1 MSQELDAFKAQ
12 LAGLFR
18 KTDDNPEVSRLLMLS
33 VGRVWYNDIKANPE
47 RMPTV
52 NLTSTNNLDVTILHS
67 TPHISGYLR
76 NIPHI
81 ADWLRAALVNN
92 APWLSNVDDQGRP
105 KKLMKFGSLDQIIA
119 EADKAMLKAAQKGR
133 DIQLDKSQEKL
144 IRPLRD
150 GYSLVEL
157 LSLEA
162 LDRESAYMQH
172 CIGNGGYDHLVGND
186 DFRYISLRDS
196 VNKPHATVELERDE
210 KGEWEIVQ
218 FQGKQN
224 QPPVQKY
231 CDLVAP
237 YFREENLKLSGD
249 VKKRLPYM
257 IDTDGNWHGR
267 EALPR
272 TMICDEFT
280 TSSDEYVDV
289 RKKEIESIINM
300 PDHLTV
306 LKRFGISFKKL
317 TNFPSVIE
325 MRSEA
330 PGGKDAN
337 LWGCD
342 FRSFPKEVKIVGNLK
357 IIHGMLN
364 AAPESITATGDIDIS
379 LISATDFPKSLK
391 ADGSISLSHVPF
403 KELNCSI
410 SAGNSLSIRDS
421 DIHSIP
427 DNLKMHKLA
436 LTDLPMETL
445 PENLM
450 VVELSLKNTK
460 ITSLPDSIQV
470 QKAITLDNLD
480 FEYFPDSIDDEV
492 ALNWVNTETFVETRL
507 DGPATV
513 GEWRAMKQ
521 SMTM

>member
-1 MSQELDAFKAQ
+1 MN
-12 LAGLFR
+12 
-18 KTDDNPEVSRLLMLS
+18 DDKQQVQRIISDSVSTLMGNAPDSGVIKKLLMIS
-33 VGRVWYNDIKANPE
+33 VGRVWINHLNS
-47 RMPTV
+47 
-52 NLTSTNNLDVTILHS
+52 LTDVTGTNLARTRATTRHMS
-67 TPHISGYLR
+67 RTPHIV
-76 NIPHI
+76 
-81 ADWLRAALVNN
+81 DWLRASLTNN
-92 APWLSNVDDQGRP
+92 APWLQNVDEHGRP
-105 KKLMKFGSLDQIIA
+105 KKLLKFRTIEQISA
-119 EADKAMLKAAQKGR
+119 EADKAMMIASQKGR
-133 DIQLDKSQEKL
+133 DILLNESQEKL
-144 IRPLRD
+144 IKTLSD

-157 LSLEA
+157 LSPEA

-172 CIGNGGYDHLVGND
+172 CIGNGGYDFKVGEE

-196 VNKPHATVELERDE
+196 SNKPHATMELERDE
-210 KGEWEIVQ
+210 DGSLEIIQ

-231 CDLVAP
+231 CDVLVP
-237 YFREENLKLSGD
+237 YFKEENFRLSRS

-267 EALPR
+267 ETLPR

-280 TSSDEYVDV
+280 TSSDEYVNV
-289 RKKEIESIINM
+289 RKEEIKSIINM

-306 LKRFGISFKKL
+306 VKKFGISFKKL

-325 MRSEA
+325 MNSKA
-330 PGGKDAN
+330 AGGKDAN

-342 FRSFPKEVKIVGNLK
+342 FRKFPKDVKVVGNLK
-357 IIHGMLN
+357 IIHGIFN

-391 ADGSISLSHVPF
+391 AEGSINLNRLPF

-410 SAGNSLSIRDS
+410 SAGNSLSIYDS
-421 DIHSIP
+421 DVE
-427 DNLKMHKLA
+427 K
-436 LTDLPMETL
+436 L
-445 PENLM
+445 PENLT
-450 VVELSLKNTK
+450 VVELSLKKTK
-460 ITSLPDSIQV
+460 ITTLPDSIQV

-480 FEYFPDSIDDEV
+480 FEYFPDSIDDDV
-492 ALNWVNTETFVETRL
+492 ALIWVDTEAFIERRV

-513 GEWRAMKQ
+513 AEWRAMKR

>member
-12 LAGLFR
+12 LAGLFM
-18 KTDDNPEVSRLLMLS
+18 KADENPEVSRLLMLS
-33 VGRVWYNDIKANPE
+33 VGRVWYNAVKANPE
-47 RMPTV
+47 LLPTV
-52 NLTSTNNLDVTILHS
+52 NLLSTEDRDIQALQSNQRV
-67 TPHISGYLR
+67 SGYLS

-81 ADWLRAALVNN
+81 ADWLRAAVVNGD
-92 APWLSNVDDQGRP
+92 AWLKRVDEKNRP
-105 KKLMKFGSLDQIIA
+105 KKLMKFGSLDQIMA

-133 DIQLDKSQEKL
+133 DIQLDESQEKL
-144 IRPLRD
+144 IRPLSD

-157 LSLEA
+157 LSPEA

-172 CIGNGGYDHLVGND
+172 CIGNGGYDYKVGNE

-196 VNKPHATVELERDE
+196 SNKPHATMELERDE

-224 QPPVQKY
+224 QSPVQKY
-231 CDLVAP
+231 CDVLVP
-237 YFREENLKLSGD
+237 YFKEENLSLSGS

-267 EALPR
+267 ETLPR

-300 PDHLTV
+300 PEHLTV
-306 LKRFGISFKKL
+306 LHRFGISFKKL
-317 TNFPSVIE
+317 TNFPSIIE
-325 MRSEA
+325 MKSEA
-330 PGGKDAN
+330 AGGKDAG

-342 FRSFPKEVKIVGNLK
+342 FRKFPKDVKISGNLK

-379 LISATDFPKSLK
+379 LISATEFPKSLK
-391 ADGSISLSHVPF
+391 AEGSINLSRVPL
-403 KELNCSI
+403 KELDCSI
-410 SAGNSLSIRDS
+410 SAGHGLSIRDS
-421 DIHSIP
+421 DILSIP
-427 DNLKMHKLA
+427 DDLNIHKLA
-436 LTDLPMETL
+436 LTELPMEKL
-445 PENLM
+445 PENLT
-450 VVELSLKNTK
+450 VVELSLKKTK

-470 QKAITLDNLD
+470 QKAITLDNFD

-492 ALNWVNTETFVETRL
+492 ALNWVDTEAFVEKSVE
-507 DGPATV
+507 GPATV
-513 GEWRAMKQ
+513 GEWRAMKRNLA
-521 SMTM
+521 M

>member
-1 MSQELDAFKAQ
+1 MPNNLDAFKAQ

-18 KTDDNPEVSRLLMLS
+18 KADENPEVSRLLMLS
-33 VGRVWYNDIKANPE
+33 VGRVWYNAVKANPE
-47 RMPTV
+47 LLPTV
-52 NLTSTNNLDVTILHS
+52 NLLSTEDRDIHAMQSNQLV
-67 TPHISGYLR
+67 SGYLS

-81 ADWLRAALVNN
+81 ADWLRAAVVNGD
-92 APWLSNVDDQGRP
+92 AWLKRVDEKNRP
-105 KKLMKFGSLDQIIA
+105 KKLMKFGSLDQIMA

-133 DIQLDKSQEKL
+133 DIQLDESQEKL
-144 IRPLRD
+144 IRPLSD
-150 GYSLVEL
+150 GYTLVEL
-157 LSLEA
+157 LSPEA
-162 LDRESAYMQH
+162 LDRESASMQH
-172 CIGNGGYDHLVGND
+172 CIGNGGYDFKVGED
-186 DFRYISLRDS
+186 AFRYISLRDS
-196 VNKPHATVELERDE
+196 SNKPHATMELERDE
-210 KGEWEIVQ
+210 NGEWEIAQ

-231 CDLVAP
+231 CDVLVP
-237 YFREENLKLSGD
+237 YFKEENFRLSRS

-267 EALPR
+267 ETLPR

-280 TSSDEYVDV
+280 TSSDEYVNV
-289 RKKEIESIINM
+289 RKEEIESIINM

-306 LKRFGISFKKL
+306 LKKFGISFKKL

-325 MRSEA
+325 MNSKA
-330 PGGKDAN
+330 AGGKDAS

-342 FRSFPKEVKIVGNLK
+342 FRKFPKEVKIVGNLK
-357 IIHGMLN
+357 IIHGIFN
-364 AAPESITATGDIDIS
+364 AVPECITATGDIDIS

-391 ADGSISLSHVPF
+391 AEGSINLNRLPF

-410 SAGNSLSIRDS
+410 SAGNSLSIYDS
-421 DIHSIP
+421 DVE
-427 DNLKMHKLA
+427 K
-436 LTDLPMETL
+436 L
-445 PENLM
+445 PENLT
-450 VVELSLKNTK
+450 VVELSLKKTK

-480 FEYFPDSIDDEV
+480 FEHFPDSIDDDV
-492 ALNWVNTETFVETRL
+492 ALIWVDTEAFVEKRV